1 MSMEDIGVLR
11 SIPELVIYEPV
22 DVAQFKQA
30 LPQIV
35 AYEGPVYIRMFRK
48 TIDDVFTDANYKFDL
63 FGADCIQ
70 EGTAVTIFCSGIMVQ
85 ETMKANEILKQ
96 EGIDAE
102 IINIHTIKPIDRDAV
117 VASAKKTGAVV
128 VAENHNV
135 IGGLTSA
142 VCEVLMEE
150 YPVPLRAVGVKDRFG
165 QV

>member
-1 MSMEDIGVLR
+1 M
-11 SIPELVIYEPV
+11 
-22 DVAQFKQA
+22 
-30 LPQIV
+30 
-35 AYEGPVYIRMFRK
+35 
-48 TIDDVFTDANYKFDL
+48 FTDANYKFDL

-135 IGGLTSA
+135 IGGFLSRR
-142 VCEVLMEE
+142 VVFYWGMISISKSLLHLL
-150 YPVPLRAVGVKDRFG
+150 PVTKIQIGRAHV
-165 QV
+165 